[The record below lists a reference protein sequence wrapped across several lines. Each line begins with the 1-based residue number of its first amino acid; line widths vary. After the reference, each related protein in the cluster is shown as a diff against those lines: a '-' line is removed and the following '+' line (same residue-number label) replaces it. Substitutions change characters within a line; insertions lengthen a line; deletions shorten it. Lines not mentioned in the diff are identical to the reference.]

1 MSRINTL
8 LLYKSFIHRN
18 LYSQRRLNTIRIIM
32 NRPCLKAGPIDNVF
46 NDKLRVQS
54 ILPRINLTFDENA
67 TILLKRNATN
77 RTDSLAMI
85 LAVNT
90 EHRIHTLKIMAQ
102 HTHKNSSQKRLN
114 IGQWSIVTKVTM
126 LVCGIVTLLVI
137 LGGVVLMKTELDM
150 VRTFMDKHKE
160 KIDRSFDDRKQSEQ
174 ENLQEFV
181 WFIGEILNQAG
192 AELLFSHKKDELVGV
207 IAPYLKHAAIGGIQ
221 VVETDEKPFLAM
233 WKMDKFV
240 IHGEELPEEVKQAA
254 PMSVSIDMI
263 YYERQIGR
271 IDIYFSNATLTSK
284 IDSLREA
291 ALQETNQF
299 IQESDDYLDG
309 LLIRQGLGGGGILL
323 VLLLCLML
331 VLRKLVQKPLLVIAN
346 TAARLGEFDLTLDI
360 RTTRKDEI
368 GKLLT
373 AISNTVKSFRTLL
386 GQVQKSGIQV
396 TSSAAELAATARQQE
411 AVMKTQVESTNDV
424 LNSVREISELTEHQA
439 QTMQQVAVRFQQTAE
454 FASSGQTDLT
464 HMEDAMTNM
473 ETASMSISSRLQ
485 AINEKAE
492 NITTVVTTITR
503 VADQTNLLSLNAAI
517 EAEKAGEYGR
527 GFTVVAREIRR
538 LADQTAVA
546 TLDIEQ
552 MVQEMQ
558 SAVSDGVE
566 EMDKFIADVRHS
578 AEDVEAISLQ
588 LSRIIDQ
595 VQALSPNFE
604 EVNVGMEH
612 QSENAQQIENAMTR
626 LSTEMQETK
635 ESLHETFSV
644 IEQLNESSRTLQQ
657 EVSRF
662 NVI

>member
-1 MSRINTL
+1 MR
-8 LLYKSFIHRN
+8 
-18 LYSQRRLNTIRIIM
+18 
-32 NRPCLKAGPIDNVF
+32 GV
-46 NDKLRVQS
+46 
-54 ILPRINLTFDENA
+54 DELSGLQHSEETMA
-67 TILLKRNATN
+67 KRT
-77 RTDSLAMI
+77 R
-85 LAVNT
+85 
-90 EHRIHTLKIMAQ
+90 
-102 HTHKNSSQKRLN
+102 KNISPKRLN
-114 IGQWSIVTKVTM
+114 FQEWSIVTKVTL

-137 LGGVVLMKTELDM
+137 LGGAVLMKMEFDM
-150 VRTFMDKHKE
+150 VRTFMDKHQE
-160 KIDRSFDDRKQSEQ
+160 KISYSLDDREQSEK

-192 AELLFSHKKDELVGV
+192 AELLFGHKKDELTAV
-207 IAPYLKHAAIGGIQ
+207 INPYLKHAAIGGIQ
-221 VVETDEKPFLAM
+221 VLETDDTPFLGM
-233 WKMDKFV
+233 WKMDQFI
-240 IHGEELPEEVKQAA
+240 IHADEIPQDVMQTA
-254 PMSVSIDMI
+254 PMMVSIDVV
-263 YYERQIGR
+263 YYERPIGQ
-271 IDIYFSNATLTSK
+271 IDIYFSNATL
-284 IDSLREA
+284 DSEIEALREA
-291 ALQETNQF
+291 ARQETNQF
-299 IQESDDYLDG
+299 IQDSDDYLDS
-309 LLIRQGLGGGGILL
+309 LLVRQSLGVGGILL
-323 VLLLCLML
+323 VLLVCLFL
-331 VLRKLVQKPLLVIAN
+331 LLRMWVQKPLLVIAN
-346 TAARLGEFDLTLDI
+346 TAASLGEFDLTLDI

-386 GQVQKSGIQV
+386 GQVQRSGIQV

-411 AVMKTQVESTNDV
+411 AVMTTQVESTNAV
-424 LNSVREISELTEHQA
+424 LNSIQEISELTENLA
-439 QTMQQVAVRFQQTAE
+439 QTMQQVAERFQETAQ
-454 FASSGQTDLT
+454 FASSGQADLT

-558 SAVSDGVE
+558 SAVLAGVQ
-566 EMDKFIADVRHS
+566 EMDKFITDVRHS
-578 AEDVEAISLQ
+578 AEDVEGISLQ

-595 VQALSPNFE
+595 VQALSPNFD

-612 QSENAQQIENAMTR
+612 QADNAQQIETAMSD
-626 LSTEMQETK
+626 LSAGMHETK
-635 ESLHETFSV
+635 DSLHETFSV
-644 IEQLNESSRTLQQ
+644 IAQLNESSRTLQT

-662 NVI
+662 NVM